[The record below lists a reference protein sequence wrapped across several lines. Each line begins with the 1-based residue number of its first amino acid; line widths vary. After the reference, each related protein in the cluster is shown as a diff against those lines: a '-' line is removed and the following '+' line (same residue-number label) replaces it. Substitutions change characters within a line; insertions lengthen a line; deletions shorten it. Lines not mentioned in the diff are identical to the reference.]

1 MIEGRHEISSVSAEG
16 ISFSPGTPINVLI
29 ATRNGERTIG
39 HVIDNLFSQP
49 LPENTVLNLTICAN
63 GCTDQT
69 VDVVREAY
77 VRVPEAREDIQ
88 TQLIESDTPGH
99 PHALNTMIRE
109 LDEPEIVIALNDDV
123 FPSMGSLQALYLAM
137 VENPELGA
145 IGIQG
150 RPIPTYRHK
159 KASFAEK
166 VGVAMINGQP
176 DGAIGGNMC
185 AFRPKA
191 IGEFPDILS
200 EDVFLTFKS
209 LSETGGY
216 GIVNIEG
223 ENVYYF
229 LPKSLTD
236 LVRDTVIHKTAERQ
250 FERRYPEHSDDYGAL
265 KQASKRRGIRNR
277 FSHRLVENSEY
288 SRSTRLTA
296 VAVYRL
302 ADLITGFN
310 EIMYPQVSA
319 QYNRV
324 NKSA

>member
-145 IGIQG
+145 IGIQE

-166 VGVAMINGQP
+166 VGAAMINGLP
-176 DGAIGGNMC
+176 NGAIGGNMC

-191 IGEFPDILS
+191 IGEFPDIIS

-229 LPKSLTD
+229 LPKSLAD

-250 FERRYPEHSDDYGAL
+250 YEREYPEHKDNYVAL
-265 KQASKRRGIRNR
+265 KEASKRHGIMRR
-277 FSHRLVENSEY
+277 ISHRLGESGDH
-288 SRSTRLTA
+288 SRMSRLMA

-310 EIMYPQVSA
+310 ERIHPQDSSN
-319 QYNRV
+319 YTRV
-324 NKSA
+324 EKCA